1 MTILISELLN
11 VSTGVSIGGSG
22 GITWK
27 VTSLNTSTIP
37 GNGYI
42 VNTVSGEISLTLPE
56 DPLAGDQIGV
66 TDYNDN
72 FGTNKCII
80 LRNGKNIMGLQ
91 EDFICDVDRT
101 SIMLVY
107 ADATQ
112 GWKILY
118 GV

>member
-1 MTILISELLN
+1 MTIRISELLN
-11 VSTGVSIGGSG
+11 VSVGVSVGGSG
-22 GITWK
+22 GLTWK
-27 VTSLNTSTIP
+27 VTSLNTSAIP

-42 VNTVSGEISLTLPE
+42 VNTVSGEISLTLPAS
-56 DPLAGDQIGV
+56 PIAGDQIGV
-66 TDYNDN
+66 TDYNN
-72 FGTNKCII
+72 GFETNKCTI

-91 EDFICDVDRT
+91 EDFVCDVNGT
-101 SIMLVY
+101 SIVFVY